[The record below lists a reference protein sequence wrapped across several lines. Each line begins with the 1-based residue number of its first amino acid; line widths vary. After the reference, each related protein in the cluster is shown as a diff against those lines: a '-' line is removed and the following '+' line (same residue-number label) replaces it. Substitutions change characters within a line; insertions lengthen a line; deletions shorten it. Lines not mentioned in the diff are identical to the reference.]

1 VAGVLR
7 GSRTNERLRKEGEGV
22 CVVLEASVWKEGK
35 GRGWGRGDAAV
46 LYRRVEVGDGST
58 GWHHAVGEG

>member
-1 VAGVLR
+1 
-7 GSRTNERLRKEGEGV
+7 
-22 CVVLEASVWKEGK
+22 VVLEASVWKEGK